1 MPQLAQVVVD
11 VPTMQT
17 NQPYTYLVPA
27 PLEKQL
33 QVGMRVAVP
42 FGNGHREVQGFV
54 VGFTE
59 HSSYEGELK
68 PIAAVMDFQPVVNTE
83 LLELS
88 KWLADT
94 TYSFWISCLYTML
107 PNMLKSKSQR
117 FVRVIDEIDEQTCFD
132 LFHGKDECDLAEL
145 QSDPEK
151 VKELLK
157 LQREKKVAIEY
168 RVTDRAR
175 AKTVTGITP
184 SWISNSWKMPGRRC
198 IPMPTPRIG

>member
-1 MPQLAQVVVD
+1 MPELAQVVVD

-17 NQPYTYLVPA
+17 NRPYTYLVPA

-42 FGNGHREVQGFV
+42 FGNGHRQVQGFV

-59 HSSYEGELK
+59 HPAYAGELK
-68 PIAAVMDFQPVVNTE
+68 PIAAVMDLQPVVNAE
-83 LLELS
+83 LLQLS
-88 KWLADT
+88 RWLADT

-117 FVRVIDEIDEQTCFD
+117 FVRVIDELDEQTYFD

-151 VKELLK
+151 VK
-157 LQREKKVAIEY
+157 Q
-168 RVTDRAR
+168 
-175 AKTVTGITP
+175 
-184 SWISNSWKMPGRRC
+184 
-198 IPMPTPRIG
+198 

>member
-94 TYSFWISCLYTML
+94 T
-107 PNMLKSKSQR
+107 
-117 FVRVIDEIDEQTCFD
+117 
-132 LFHGKDECDLAEL
+132 
-145 QSDPEK
+145 
-151 VKELLK
+151 
-157 LQREKKVAIEY
+157 
-168 RVTDRAR
+168 
-175 AKTVTGITP
+175 
-184 SWISNSWKMPGRRC
+184 
-198 IPMPTPRIG
+198 